1 MGLIVDEAVN
11 ITRDCKAK
19 WKVRRG
25 KRGTQQKQEVNGQP
39 RIFPKRSQTNQASRQ
54 MGNTSRKKLK

>member
-25 KRGTQQKQEVNGQP
+25 KRGTQQKQEVNRQP
-39 RIFPKRSQTNQASRQ
+39 RIFPKRSQRQ
-54 MGNTSRKKLK
+54 TKLQGRWVTLVERN